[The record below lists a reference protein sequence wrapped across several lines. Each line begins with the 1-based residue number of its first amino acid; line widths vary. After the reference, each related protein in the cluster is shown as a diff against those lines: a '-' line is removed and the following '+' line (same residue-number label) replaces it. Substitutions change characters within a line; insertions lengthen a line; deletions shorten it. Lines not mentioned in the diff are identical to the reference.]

1 MSTTQR
7 VTITLPVDVLEQ
19 ARTESEGNLSR
30 LVATVLRDHFE
41 RERLRQLREDLIA
54 GALANAAEDLETAEA
69 FQYAEDEAVARYV
82 PPYFEDEAEEAGWSK
97 HREGIHNYNNV

>member
-30 LVATVLRDHFE
+30 LVAIVLRDHFE

-54 GALANAAEDLETAEA
+54 GYIANAEDDLATAEA
-69 FQYAEDEAVARYV
+69 FRYAEDEAVALYV
-82 PPYFEDEAEEAGWSK
+82 PPYVEDATVEEQTPVVNE
-97 HREGIHNYNNV
+97 RDY